1 MPFQPIPG
9 SRPLTITAAIAPP
22 LVYCPSYPIWQS
34 SSCLFDFSGVTLTEA
49 SYSVFALVLLPPFNH
64 VSPQTRRFI
73 AILRVG
79 LALLATIL
87 FARLPLKY
95 HVPWS
100 CGLTYILNL
109 TGWYGC
115 TRVIDIFFI
124 TGRHRI
130 PRRVKRKL
138 KFIEDSDTETSDG
151 EGAVQPLPD
160 SKVRRSRESK
170 HDPVI
175 SHA

>member
-1 MPFQPIPG
+1 M
-9 SRPLTITAAIAPP
+9 RRLH
-22 LVYCPSYPIWQS
+22 V
-34 SSCLFDFSGVTLTEA
+34 
-49 SYSVFALVLLPPFNH
+49 VFALVLLPPFNH

-73 AILRVG
+73 GIIRVA
-79 LALLATIL
+79 LALLATVL

-138 KFIEDSDTETSDG
+138 KFIEDSDTDISDG
-151 EGAVQPLPD
+151 EGTVQPLPD
-160 SKVRRSRESK
+160 SKVRRARENKHGAVEAEEPKSTMAIRRKSFLAKVADRSVSLTDFREAIRDNNPVSRRR
-170 HDPVI
+170 HGT
-175 SHA
+175 